1 MSQSFHLYQLQKID
15 TRLDQIQQRITSIQ
29 NQIEDDSRLKN
40 TRDLHDLAAEK
51 VIRIQRELRKI
62 EHEVESRRV
71 KLEQSEAN
79 LYSGRIKV
87 PKELQDL
94 QNEVASLKRNIS
106 ALEDQQLEIML
117 QLEEAKNEYEQLQ
130 QTLLQVE
137 AEVAQSH
144 SSLIGEKTRLE
155 NDQQRLMIEKKAIIS
170 QIQPAMLV
178 EYENLR
184 QTKQGIAVASVED
197 SSCTACGAGLTPAQC
212 QSARSP
218 STVFYCP
225 SCGRIIYAG

>member
-15 TRLDQIQQRITSIQ
+15 SRLDQIQQRITSIL

-40 TRDLHDLAAEK
+40 ARDLHNLAAEK
-51 VIRIQRELRKI
+51 VNRIQRELRKI

-94 QNEVASLKRNIS
+94 QNEVAALKRNIS

-144 SSLIGEKTRLE
+144 SGLIGEKTRLE

>member
-40 TRDLHDLAAEK
+40 ARDLHNLAAEK
-51 VIRIQRELRKI
+51 VNRIQRELRKI

-94 QNEVASLKRNIS
+94 QNEVAALKRNIS

-144 SSLIGEKTRLE
+144 SGLIGEKTRLE
-155 NDQQRLMIEKKAIIS
+155 NDQQRLMIQKKAIIS

-178 EYENLR
+178 EYESLR

-212 QSARSP
+212 QTARSP

>member
-51 VIRIQRELRKI
+51 VNRIQRELRKI

-94 QNEVASLKRNIS
+94 QNEVAALKRNIS

-130 QTLLQVE
+130 QILLQVE

-144 SSLIGEKTRLE
+144 SGLIGEKTRLE

-184 QTKQGIAVASVED
+184 QTKQGIAVASVEE

-218 STVFYCP
+218 FAVFYCP